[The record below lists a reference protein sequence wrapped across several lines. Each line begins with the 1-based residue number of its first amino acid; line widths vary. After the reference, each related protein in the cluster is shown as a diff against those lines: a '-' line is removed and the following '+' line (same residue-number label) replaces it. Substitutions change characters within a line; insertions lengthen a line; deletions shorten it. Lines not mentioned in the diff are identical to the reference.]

1 MPWLQ
6 LKLASTPDAAQR
18 LSDILSDAGALA
30 VTLQDAADQPLYEP
44 PPGATPLWSQTWVT
58 GLFDADADLQAVLAC
73 LRSAL
78 GGHDL
83 PHVISPLEDKD
94 WEREWMDNY
103 HPMRFGTRLWICPS
117 WHQPPDVNAITVMLD
132 PGLAFGTGT
141 HPTTALCLE
150 WLDAHDVVG
159 KHIIDYGCG
168 SGILAVAAAK
178 LGAQQVWAVDY
189 DPQALHA
196 TTLNAEKNAVSTLI
210 HTVLPDDLP
219 RGWKI
224 APGCSRASMRSQ
236 HLGILPGAFPALPL
250 CRDARVSPEAGCRKR
265 PPSMAVEPTDIML
278 ANILAGP
285 LIELAPL
292 FAELVR
298 PGGAIVLSGILNTQ
312 SDTVMQRYQPWF
324 DMAPAIE
331 RDEWMRLSGVRK
343 DNDL

>member
-18 LSDILSDAGALA
+18 LSDLLSEAGALA

-58 GLFDADADLQAVLAC
+58 GLFDTDADLDAVLAY
-73 LRSAL
+73 LRGAL
-78 GGHDL
+78 DQHDL
-83 PHVISPLEDKD
+83 VHAISPLEDKD

-117 WHQPPDVNAITVMLD
+117 WHQPPDGDAVTVMLD

-150 WLDAHDVVG
+150 WLDAHDIVG
-159 KHIIDYGCG
+159 KHVIDYGCG

-178 LGAQQVWAVDY
+178 LGAHQVWAVDY
-189 DPQALHA
+189 DSQALHA
-196 TTLNAEKNAVSTLI
+196 TTLNTEKNVVSALI
-210 HTVLPDDLP
+210 HTVLPNDLP
-219 RGWKI
+219 HQI
-224 APGCSRASMRSQ
+224 
-236 HLGILPGAFPALPL
+236 
-250 CRDARVSPEAGCRKR
+250 
-265 PPSMAVEPTDIML
+265 TDILL

-285 LIELAPL
+285 LIEFAPL
-292 FAELVR
+292 FAGLVR

-312 SDTVMQRYQPWF
+312 TDVVMQRYQAWF

-343 DNDL
+343 AT

>member
-18 LSDILSDAGALA
+18 LSDLLSDAGALA

-58 GLFDADADLQAVLAC
+58 GLFDAEADLQAVLAD
-73 LRSAL
+73 LRNTL
-78 GGHDL
+78 GEHDL

-117 WHQPPDVNAITVMLD
+117 WHQPPDVDAVTVMLD

-159 KHIIDYGCG
+159 KHVIDYGCG

-210 HTVLPDDLP
+210 HTVWPDDLP
-219 RGWKI
+219 H
-224 APGCSRASMRSQ
+224 Q
-236 HLGILPGAFPALPL
+236 L
-250 CRDARVSPEAGCRKR
+250 
-265 PPSMAVEPTDIML
+265 TDIML

-298 PGGAIVLSGILNTQ
+298 PDGAIVLSGILNTQ
-312 SDTVMQRYQPWF
+312 ADAVMQRYQPWF
-324 DMAPAIE
+324 DMVPATE

>member
-6 LKLASTPDAAQR
+6 LKLASTPDTAQR
-18 LSDILSDAGALA
+18 LSDLLSDAGAFA

-58 GLFDADADLQAVLAC
+58 GLFDADADLQSVLVC
-73 LRSAL
+73 LRSTL

-103 HPMRFGTRLWICPS
+103 HPMRFGERLWICPS
-117 WHQPPDVNAITVMLD
+117 WHQPPDVDAVTVMLD

-150 WLDAHDVVG
+150 WLDAQDVVG

-196 TTLNAEKNAVSTLI
+196 TTLNAEKNAVSTLV
-210 HTVLPDDLP
+210 HTVLPNDL
-219 RGWKI
+219 
-224 APGCSRASMRSQ
+224 SRDTA
-236 HLGILPGAFPALPL
+236 
-250 CRDARVSPEAGCRKR
+250 
-265 PPSMAVEPTDIML
+265 DIML

-312 SDTVMQRYQPWF
+312 SDAVMQRYQPWF
-324 DMAPAIE
+324 DMAPATE

-343 DNDL
+343 AM

>member
-18 LSDILSDAGALA
+18 LSDLLSDAGALA

-58 GLFDADADLQAVLAC
+58 GLFDADADLQAVLAD
-73 LRSAL
+73 LRNTL
-78 GGHDL
+78 GGQDL

-103 HPMRFGTRLWICPS
+103 HPMRFGARLWICPS
-117 WHQPPDVNAITVMLD
+117 WHQPPDVDAVTVMLD

-159 KHIIDYGCG
+159 KHVIDYGCG

-210 HTVLPDDLP
+210 HTVLPNDLP
-219 RGWKI
+219 R
-224 APGCSRASMRSQ
+224 
-236 HLGILPGAFPALPL
+236 
-250 CRDARVSPEAGCRKR
+250 E
-265 PPSMAVEPTDIML
+265 MADMML

-292 FAELVR
+292 FADLVR

-312 SDTVMQRYQPWF
+312 SDAVMQRYQPWF
-324 DMAPAIE
+324 DMAPATE

>member
-6 LKLASTPDAAQR
+6 LKLASTPDAAQH
-18 LSDILSDAGALA
+18 LGDMLSDAGALA

-58 GLFDADADLQAVLAC
+58 GLFDAEADLQAVLAD
-73 LRSAL
+73 LRNTL
-78 GGHDL
+78 GEHDL

-117 WHQPPDVNAITVMLD
+117 WHQPPDVDAVTVMLD

-159 KHIIDYGCG
+159 KHVIDYGCG

-196 TTLNAEKNAVSTLI
+196 TTLNAEKNTVSTLI
-210 HTVLPDDLP
+210 HTVLPNDLP
-219 RGWKI
+219 R
-224 APGCSRASMRSQ
+224 Q
-236 HLGILPGAFPALPL
+236 
-250 CRDARVSPEAGCRKR
+250 
-265 PPSMAVEPTDIML
+265 PTDIML

-298 PGGAIVLSGILNTQ
+298 PSGAIVLSGILNTQ
-312 SDTVMQRYQPWF
+312 ADAVLQRYQTWF
-324 DMAPAIE
+324 DMAPATE

-343 DNDL
+343 AT

>member
-18 LSDILSDAGALA
+18 LSDLLSDAGALA

-58 GLFDADADLQAVLAC
+58 GLFDAEADLQAVLAD
-73 LRSAL
+73 LRNTL
-78 GGHDL
+78 GEHDL

-117 WHQPPDVNAITVMLD
+117 WHQPPDVDAVTVMLD

-159 KHIIDYGCG
+159 KHVIDYGCG

-196 TTLNAEKNAVSTLI
+196 TTLNAEKNTVSTLI
-210 HTVLPDDLP
+210 HTVLPNDLP
-219 RGWKI
+219 R
-224 APGCSRASMRSQ
+224 Q
-236 HLGILPGAFPALPL
+236 
-250 CRDARVSPEAGCRKR
+250 
-265 PPSMAVEPTDIML
+265 PTDIML

-298 PGGAIVLSGILNTQ
+298 PSGAIVLSGILNTQ
-312 SDTVMQRYQPWF
+312 ADAVLQRYQPWF
-324 DMAPAIE
+324 DMAPATE

-343 DNDL
+343 AT

>member
-18 LSDILSDAGALA
+18 LSDLLSDAGALA

-58 GLFDADADLQAVLAC
+58 GLFDAEADLQAVLAD
-73 LRSAL
+73 LRNTL
-78 GGHDL
+78 GEHDL

-117 WHQPPDVNAITVMLD
+117 WHQPPDVDAVTVMLD

-159 KHIIDYGCG
+159 KHVIDYGCG

-196 TTLNAEKNAVSTLI
+196 TTLNAEKNTVSTFI
-210 HTVLPDDLP
+210 HTVLPNDLP
-219 RGWKI
+219 R
-224 APGCSRASMRSQ
+224 Q
-236 HLGILPGAFPALPL
+236 
-250 CRDARVSPEAGCRKR
+250 
-265 PPSMAVEPTDIML
+265 PTDIML

-298 PGGAIVLSGILNTQ
+298 PSGAIVLSGILNTQ
-312 SDTVMQRYQPWF
+312 ADAVLQRYQPWF
-324 DMAPAIE
+324 DMAPATE

-343 DNDL
+343 AT

>member
-1 MPWLQ
+1 MRLLSRVALTFIIWKRSWGCNPLYMPWLQ

-18 LSDILSDAGALA
+18 LSDLLSDAGALA

-58 GLFDADADLQAVLAC
+58 GLFDADTDLQAVLAC
-73 LRSAL
+73 LRSTL
-78 GGHDL
+78 GEHDL
-83 PHVISPLEDKD
+83 PHIISPLEDKD

-103 HPMRFGTRLWICPS
+103 HPMRFGARLWICPS
-117 WHQPPDVNAITVMLD
+117 WHQPPDADAITVMLD

-159 KHIIDYGCG
+159 KHVIDYGCG

-210 HTVLPDDLP
+210 HTVLPNDLP
-219 RGWKI
+219 H
-224 APGCSRASMRSQ
+224 Q
-236 HLGILPGAFPALPL
+236 
-250 CRDARVSPEAGCRKR
+250 
-265 PPSMAVEPTDIML
+265 PTDIML

-292 FAELVR
+292 FADLVR

-312 SDTVMQRYQPWF
+312 ADAVMQRYQPWF
-324 DMAPAIE
+324 DMVPATE

-343 DNDL
+343 AM

>member
-18 LSDILSDAGALA
+18 LSDLLSDAGALA

-58 GLFDADADLQAVLAC
+58 GLFDADADLQAVLAD
-73 LRSAL
+73 LRNTL
-78 GGHDL
+78 GGQDL

-103 HPMRFGTRLWICPS
+103 HPMRFGARLWICPS
-117 WHQPPDVNAITVMLD
+117 WHQPPDVDAVTVMLD

-159 KHIIDYGCG
+159 KHVIDYGCG

-196 TTLNAEKNAVSTLI
+196 TTLNAEKNAVSKCI
-210 HTVLPDDLP
+210 HTVLPNDLP
-219 RGWKI
+219 R
-224 APGCSRASMRSQ
+224 
-236 HLGILPGAFPALPL
+236 
-250 CRDARVSPEAGCRKR
+250 DT
-265 PPSMAVEPTDIML
+265 TDIML
-278 ANILAGP
+278 ANILADP

-292 FAELVR
+292 FADLVR

-312 SDTVMQRYQPWF
+312 SDAVMQRYQPWF
-324 DMAPAIE
+324 DMAPATE

>member
-18 LSDILSDAGALA
+18 LSDLLSDAGALA

-58 GLFDADADLQAVLAC
+58 GLFDADADLQAVLAD
-73 LRSAL
+73 LRNTL
-78 GGHDL
+78 GGQDL

-103 HPMRFGTRLWICPS
+103 HPMRFGARLWICPS
-117 WHQPPDVNAITVMLD
+117 WHQPPDVDAVTVMLD

-159 KHIIDYGCG
+159 KHVIDYGCG

-210 HTVLPDDLP
+210 HTVLPNDLP
-219 RGWKI
+219 R
-224 APGCSRASMRSQ
+224 
-236 HLGILPGAFPALPL
+236 
-250 CRDARVSPEAGCRKR
+250 E
-265 PPSMAVEPTDIML
+265 MADMML

-292 FAELVR
+292 FADLVR

-312 SDTVMQRYQPWF
+312 SDAVMQRYQPWF
-324 DMAPAIE
+324 DMAPATE

-343 DNDL
+343 AM

>member
-6 LKLASTPDAAQR
+6 LKLASTPDAAQC
-18 LSDILSDAGALA
+18 LSDSLSDAGALA

-58 GLFDADADLQAVLAC
+58 GLFDADADLQLVLAC

-78 GGHDL
+78 GEHDL
-83 PHVISPLEDKD
+83 PYVISPLEDKD

-103 HPMRFGTRLWICPS
+103 HPMRFGKRLWICPS
-117 WHQPPDVNAITVMLD
+117 WHQPPDVDAVTVMLD

-150 WLDAHDVVG
+150 WLDEHDVIG

-196 TTLNAEKNAVSTLI
+196 TTLNAEKNAVNALI
-210 HTVLPDDLP
+210 HPVLPNDLP
-219 RGWKI
+219 
-224 APGCSRASMRSQ
+224 
-236 HLGILPGAFPALPL
+236 H
-250 CRDARVSPEAGCRKR
+250 ET
-265 PPSMAVEPTDIML
+265 TDIML

-292 FAELVR
+292 FAERVC

-312 SDTVMQRYQPWF
+312 ADAVMQRYQLWF
-324 DMAPAIE
+324 DMFPATE

-343 DNDL
+343 EI

>member
-1 MPWLQ
+1 MAWLQ
-6 LKLASTPDAAQR
+6 LKLASTPEAAQR
-18 LSDILSDAGALA
+18 LSDLLSDAGALA

-58 GLFDADADLQAVLAC
+58 GLFDADADLQAVLVW
-73 LRSAL
+73 LRNAL
-78 GGHDL
+78 GGQDL

-103 HPMRFGTRLWICPS
+103 HPMRFGARLWICPS
-117 WHQPPDVNAITVMLD
+117 WHQPPDVDAVTVMLD

-150 WLDAHDVVG
+150 WLDAHDVAG
-159 KHIIDYGCG
+159 KRIIDYGCG

-178 LGAQQVWAVDY
+178 LGAHQVWAVDY

-196 TTLNAEKNAVSTLI
+196 TALNAEKNAVSMLI
-210 HTVLPDDLP
+210 HTVVPQDLP
-219 RGWKI
+219 HTG
-224 APGCSRASMRSQ
+224 
-236 HLGILPGAFPALPL
+236 
-250 CRDARVSPEAGCRKR
+250 
-265 PPSMAVEPTDIML
+265 TDIML

-298 PGGAIVLSGILNTQ
+298 PGGAIVLSGILKTQ
-312 SDTVMQRYQPWF
+312 SDAVMQHYQPWF
-324 DMAPAIE
+324 DMAPVTE

-343 DNDL
+343 TM

>member
-6 LKLASTPDAAQR
+6 LKLASTPDDAQR
-18 LSDILSDAGALA
+18 LSDLLLETGALA

-58 GLFDADADLQAVLAC
+58 GLFDADVDLDAVIVY

-78 GGHDL
+78 GQYDL
-83 PHVISPLEDKD
+83 THVISPLEDKD

-117 WHQPPDVNAITVMLD
+117 WHQPPDIDAVTVMLD

-150 WLDAHDVVG
+150 WLDQLDSCSIVG
-159 KHIIDYGCG
+159 KHVIDYGCG

-178 LGAQQVWAVDY
+178 LGAHQVWAVDY
-189 DPQALHA
+189 DSQALHA
-196 TTLNAEKNAVSTLI
+196 TALNAEKNAVSTLV
-210 HTVLPDDLP
+210 HPVLPNDLP
-219 RGWKI
+219 HGWKI
-224 APGCSRASMRSQ
+224 AP
-236 HLGILPGAFPALPL
+236 AL
-250 CRDARVSPEAGCRKR
+250 
-265 PPSMAVEPTDIML
+265 PPSMTVETTDILL

-312 SDTVMQRYQPWF
+312 ADAVMQRYQPWF
-324 DMAPAIE
+324 DMSPAIE

-343 DNDL
+343 AI